1 MDNDKEIY
9 TQMRK
14 CLHEIAGETG
24 IVMAYVN
31 ATTQIKMSGDFK
43 TMCENSISS
52 LYKIREEI
60 NRMRSYVEI
69 ADSSDHDD
77 ER

>member
-1 MDNDKEIY
+1 MKMNDKKETY
-9 TQMRK
+9 PQMKK
-14 CLHEIAGETG
+14 CLHEIANEIG

-43 TMCENSISS
+43 AMCENSVSS

-60 NRMRSYVEI
+60 DKMRSCIETI
-69 ADSSDHDD
+69 GPS
-77 ER
+77 